1 MKRDPWCPEDL
12 TLEVKPPLVLLERSA
27 GNTERAIAQFADQ
40 ARYVK
45 RDYDGI
51 PGDETFCNVF
61 VRETLRAQGVE
72 IPRMRANDLVE
83 HFTAT
88 QPWETVRPWVAQIL
102 VRAGIP
108 IVVGWRNPTG
118 RTGHVARLVAP
129 RIGDDPNGWYIAQAG
144 VTNFVYGTLG
154 AGFGA
159 RPTQFFAHP

>member
-1 MKRDPWCPEDL
+1 MKRDPWCPEDIA
-12 TLEVKPPLVLLERSA
+12 LEVKPPLVLVERSA
-27 GNTERAIAQFADQ
+27 GNTEKAIAQFADQ

-45 RDYDGI
+45 RDVDGV
-51 PGDETFCNVF
+51 PGDETFCNMF

-83 HFTAT
+83 YFSIT
-88 QPWETVRPWVAQIL
+88 QPWDTVRPWVAQVL

-108 IVVGWRNPTG
+108 IVVGWKNPTG

-129 RIGDDPNGWYIAQAG
+129 LPGEDPNAWYIAQAG
-144 VTNFVYGTLG
+144 VTNFVHGTLG

-159 RPTQFFAHP
+159 RPVQFFACP